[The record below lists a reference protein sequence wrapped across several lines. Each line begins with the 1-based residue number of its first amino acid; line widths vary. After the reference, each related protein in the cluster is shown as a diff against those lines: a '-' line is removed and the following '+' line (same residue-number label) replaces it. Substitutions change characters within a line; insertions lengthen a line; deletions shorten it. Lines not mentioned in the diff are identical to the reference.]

1 MSGEISGSTLLKRCE
16 WDETEMNVLRK
27 QVCMLQVMIGCRG
40 KGYGADKATKAARR
54 RREWCV
60 VCCATL
66 SGSEDKRA
74 RGPRATTWHRGRSR
88 KSPNVRDADAC
99 FLAAPR

>member
-40 KGYGADKATKAARR
+40 RLWRR
-54 RREWCV
+54 QGNQGGKTQKRV
-60 VCCATL
+60 VCSVLCHP
-66 SGSEDKRA
+66 E
-74 RGPRATTWHRGRSR
+74 W
-88 KSPNVRDADAC
+88 
-99 FLAAPR
+99 